1 MDKNDWLE
9 ANRRYLV
16 EEISAVRRLLERHAD
31 GTENDRTEENDR
43 TKENGRTEEI
53 DRTEEKVQSE
63 ARSPMLDSL
72 CRAFG
77 LSRFER
83 LIMILCAGMEMDSK
97 FGPLCAVVQGDASKD
112 YPTFGLALSI
122 FPEAHWSALTPMM
135 PLRYWKLLYLEGNN
149 TIVSSPLR
157 IDERVLH
164 YIAGINNIDE
174 RLDGALEQIYNDPD
188 LLPSHYEL
196 AVLLAETLSST
207 TETDR
212 LPLIQLCGEDPSSAR
227 DIALKACDM
236 AGLNLCSLL
245 INAIPL
251 AMDELEMFIRLWQR
265 EVILGQCA
273 LLIDYDEV
281 AGEIARE
288 KAVMR
293 LIQKIRGPII
303 VIGRERLRTLYRSN
317 IILDIKRPKVEE
329 RFAVWHEA
337 LGTAAETLDSQ
348 LKAIASNFNFNATTI
363 QAICE
368 EALGLYYTDE
378 ELENHIWKSCRA
390 YSRPQLEAL
399 SQRIEPA
406 ASWED
411 LVLPDQQLS
420 TLHEIVAH
428 VKWRSTVYD
437 EWGFELKG
445 SRGLGISALFS
456 GASGTGKTMAAEV
469 LANELGLDLYRID
482 LSQVVNKYIGETE
495 KNLRRVFDAAE
506 EGSAILLFDEADAL
520 FGKRSE
526 VKDSHDR
533 YANIEISYL
542 LQRMEA
548 YRGLAILTTNMK
560 SSLDTAFMRRIK
572 FIVEFPF
579 PEISQRALIWKQVF
593 PPCVPT
599 EGLAFEKLAKL
610 NVVGGNIRNIALN
623 AAFLAA
629 ESQGPVCMEH
639 LLRAARS
646 EYAKIGKSLTDSEI
660 RGWV

>member
-1 MDKNDWLE
+1 MDIMIARRRVSMDKNDWLE
-9 ANRRYLV
+9 TNRRNLV
-16 EEISAVRRLLERHAD
+16 EEIVSVRRLLEQH
-31 GTENDRTEENDR
+31 
-43 TKENGRTEEI
+43 I
-53 DRTEEKVQSE
+53 DRTDNSGAEENVRNK
-63 ARSPMLDSL
+63 ALSPMLDSL
-72 CRAFG
+72 CCAFG

-83 LIMILCAGMEMDSK
+83 LILLLCAGMEMDSK
-97 FGPLCAVVQGDASKD
+97 FGYLCAAVQGDASKN
-112 YPTFGLALSI
+112 YPTFSLALSI
-122 FPEAHWSALTPMM
+122 FPDAHWSALTPMM
-135 PLRYWKLLYLEGNN
+135 PLRYWKLLQIESSG

-157 IDERVLH
+157 IDERVLN

-174 RLDGALEQIYNDPD
+174 RLDIALEQINREPD
-188 LLPSHYEL
+188 LLPSHCEL
-196 AVLLAETLSST
+196 AVLLAETLSGIIG
-207 TETDR
+207 TDQ
-212 LPLIQLCGEDPSSAR
+212 LPLIQLCGEDPASAR
-227 DIALKACDM
+227 DIALRACQM
-236 AGLNLCSLL
+236 VGLNLCSLS

-273 LLIDYDEV
+273 LLVDCNEMTGEV
-281 AGEIARE
+281 ISE
-288 KAVMR
+288 KAIQR
-293 LIQKIRGPII
+293 LIERINGPII
-303 VIGRERLRTLYRSN
+303 ITGSEPLRTLYRS
-317 IILDIKRPKVEE
+317 IVMLEIKRPKAEE
-329 RFAVWHEA
+329 RLTVWREA
-337 LGTAAETLDSQ
+337 LGTATDTMDSQ
-348 LKAIASNFNFNATTI
+348 LKTIASNFNFNAMI
-363 QAICE
+363 IRAICK
-368 EALGLYYTDE
+368 EAFGLHYKAD
-378 ELENHIWKSCRA
+378 ELENYILKSCRA
-390 YSRPQLEAL
+390 YSRPRLEAL
-399 SQRIEPA
+399 SQRIEPV
-406 ASWED
+406 ASWDE

-428 VKWRSTVYD
+428 VKWRSRVYD
-437 EWGFELKG
+437 DWGFASKG
-445 SRGLGISALFS
+445 SRGLGISALFA

-548 YRGLAILTTNMK
+548 YHGLAILTTNMK

-579 PEISQRALIWKQVF
+579 PDASQRALIWKQVF
-593 PPCVPT
+593 PPRVPT
-599 EGLAFEKLAKL
+599 DSLNFEKLARL

-629 ESQGPVCMEH
+629 EVQGPVCMEH
-639 LLRAARS
+639 LLHAARG

-660 RGWV
+660 RGWI